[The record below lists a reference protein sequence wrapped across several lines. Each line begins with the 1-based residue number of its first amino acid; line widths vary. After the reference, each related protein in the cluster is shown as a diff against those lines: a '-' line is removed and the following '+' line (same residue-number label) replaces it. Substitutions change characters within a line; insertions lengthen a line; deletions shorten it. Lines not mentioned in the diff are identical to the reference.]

1 MHVCLV
7 PLMVLAMVLTGG
19 SRGAFAQA
27 DEREYEPDVILVIK
41 EKAFHMVKGNTS
53 GQHSEHPAFSLPSG
67 EEITLELR
75 NEDTLPHEFVSPLFA
90 KVEFQFW
97 GRATMVYTYTAN
109 GLRIDPG
116 DTVGLRFDLPK
127 DFSGELFKFWCNV
140 HGKLHGDVLQ
150 GEIFVVKPKHG

>member
-1 MHVCLV
+1 MHVITQRRLSDFWAKHAEAKASLTSWYKV
-7 PLMVLAMVLTGG
+7 IRSRRWKNLAELQATFPSADYVAPYVVFNVGG
-19 SRGAFAQA
+19 NNYR
-27 DEREYEPDVILVIK
+27 VV
-41 EKAFHMVKGNTS
+41 
-53 GQHSEHPAFSLPSG
+53 
-67 EEITLELR
+67 
-75 NEDTLPHEFVSPLFA
+75 A

-97 GRATMVYTYTAN
+97 GRATLVYTYTAN

-116 DTVGLRFDLPK
+116 ETVGLRFDLPK